1 MDGHH
6 ASPFGNH
13 PRANTFNTFSIRRHF
28 FFRER
33 SPFADRQ
40 AASGDMRGKPDMEEE
55 EASNSRVT
63 SESEREISGHHRGII
78 NE

>member
-1 MDGHH
+1 MGTMHH
-6 ASPFGNH
+6 HLAIIQEPTPSIPSPF
-13 PRANTFNTFSIRRHF
+13 ADIF